1 MKLFTFF
8 AGSRLYHHRGSFDTE
23 TLRAIFFMILAV
35 VGILAA
41 FGLIKYLIH
50 FYKLPRKDKKEEL
63 FTIPI
68 AFIGLF
74 GLTYFILYFTFP
86 AAWDVNIRVVSV
98 VFLVFVSLFLA
109 AIVFDDSILEK
120 TDPEV
125 EKKESEEANWNS
137 LKNESEKYTQKKLPH
152 LGFSKKPNKKIN

>member
-1 MKLFTFF
+1 MKLFTLF

-23 TLRAIFFMILAV
+23 TLIAIFYMILAV

-41 FGLIKYLIH
+41 FGLIKCLIF
-50 FYKLPRKDKKEEL
+50 FYKLSRKDKKDIL
-63 FTIPI
+63 LTITIFLI
-68 AFIGLF
+68 ALF

-98 VFLVFVSLFLA
+98 VFLVFVSLFLV
-109 AIVFDDSILEK
+109 AIVFADSISKK

-125 EKKESEEANWNS
+125 EKKESEEANW
-137 LKNESEKYTQKKLPH
+137 
-152 LGFSKKPNKKIN
+152 